1 MTQTP
6 TSIIQACHEASDLE
20 VRADL
25 TTAHAYVWEK
35 LAAPGTWWNGAERL
49 AIAEVVRAAL
59 DDADPIP
66 PWESASSMGR
76 IPTDPVIGTE
86 LQDAVYRLARH
97 AGTLTE
103 DWYLTMRDATGVTP
117 QQWVEVIEVAM
128 SVASVLRFAQL
139 AGLERP
145 EFPAALNGEPSRQD
159 QPSKPA
165 KHHWVPVVHLE
176 DMTPELAPFYEGLPA
191 VAPVIR
197 ALSSVPAAMDTLA
210 TLSSAQY
217 IPTRE
222 MVDLNWSR
230 GTLSRRQ
237 IEFVAGRLSAL
248 RECFY

>member
-1 MTQTP
+1 M
-6 TSIIQACHEASDLE
+6 
-20 VRADL
+20 
-25 TTAHAYVWEK
+25 
-35 LAAPGTWWNGAERL
+35 
-49 AIAEVVRAAL
+49 
-59 DDADPIP
+59 
-66 PWESASSMGR
+66 
-76 IPTDPVIGTE
+76 
-86 LQDAVYRLARH
+86 
-97 AGTLTE
+97 
-103 DWYLTMRDATGVTP
+103 
-117 QQWVEVIEVAM
+117 IEVAM